1 MDATVQHEKSYQRQ
15 PQIFLGNK
23 RDILTGKTKITS
35 DKDRRKIRYWKQ
47 VGLGFTTPK
56 SAIVGSFIDKKCPFT
71 ADVNIRGRIMR
82 GVVKSNKMKRT
93 IVVRRDYLRWV
104 PKYQRYEK
112 KHRNVPAHISPA
124 FEVNEGDEV
133 VIGECRP
140 LSKTVRFNVLKV
152 VPRGGKKQFET
163 Y

>member
-1 MDATVQHEKSYQRQ
+1 MKQTS
-15 PQIFLGNK
+15 
-23 RDILTGKTKITS
+23 KTLS
-35 DKDRRKIRYWKQ
+35 EKDRRKIRYWKQ

-56 SAIVGSFIDKKCPFT
+56 TAILGSYIDKKCPFT
-71 ADVNIRGRIMR
+71 SSVNIRGRIMR

-93 IVVRRDYLRWV
+93 IVVRRDYLKWV

-124 FEVNEGDEV
+124 FEVKEGDEV

-152 VPRGGKKQFET
+152 VPRGGKKQVRIV
-163 Y
+163 